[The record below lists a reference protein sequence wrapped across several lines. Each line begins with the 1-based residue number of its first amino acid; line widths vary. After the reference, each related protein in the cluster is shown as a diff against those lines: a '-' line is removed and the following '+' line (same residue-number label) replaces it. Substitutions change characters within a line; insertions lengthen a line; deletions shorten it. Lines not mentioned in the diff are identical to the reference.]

1 MYVLFS
7 SNVNVVVLMLC
18 RSRKDGRPGANQ
30 MVRENI
36 CESQVSTIVLP
47 GQGVEV
53 MCAIVG
59 GVTFQSKTEVLDA
72 QLISIFP

>member
-7 SNVNVVVLMLC
+7 SNVVVLMLC

-59 GVTFQSKTEVLDA
+59 DVTLSVENR
-72 QLISIFP
+72 SIGCSAYLYIPIK